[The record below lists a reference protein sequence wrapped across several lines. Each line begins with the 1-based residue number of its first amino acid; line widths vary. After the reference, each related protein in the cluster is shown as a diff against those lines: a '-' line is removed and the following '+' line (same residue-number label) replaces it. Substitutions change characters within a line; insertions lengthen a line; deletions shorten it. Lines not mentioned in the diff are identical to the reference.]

1 LKYAIIKDGVI
12 NSIKDMEKSVI
23 LMRVCDHLFIG
34 NKDFLVSV
42 TETLTNE
49 TGDMPINDLEH
60 SRSDFKVFMETNGY
74 GNAKIISQE
83 IRNFFIKTF
92 SVDSMRVECI
102 GKYMIEVNCHSD
114 IYIERMKAWEKEQKE
129 RAAKWAHDN
138 YAQNWYSN
146 LSTMYGGD
154 CE

>member
-1 LKYAIIKDGVI
+1 
-12 NSIKDMEKSVI
+12 
-23 LMRVCDHLFIG
+23 MRVCDHLFIG
-34 NKDFLVSV
+34 NKDFLMSV
-42 TETLTNE
+42 KETLTND
-49 TGDMPINDLEH
+49 TDNMPIDDPERH

-74 GNAKIISQE
+74 GNAEVNSQE
-83 IRNFFIKTF
+83 IKDFFLKKFAKT
-92 SVDSMRVECI
+92 SMRVECI

-114 IYIERMKAWEKEQKE
+114 RYIERMKAWEKEQRE

-138 YAQNWYSN
+138 YEQNVFSN